1 MIQGKRLYKTIF
13 MLTITSTL
21 FFITLFLF
29 LSITFGWFASN
40 QEASA
45 TGMAVVLSN
54 DNYDVYVEKT
64 EKYDQIKN
72 GEEVYEGI
80 GIFKQALIDLGK
92 SFNTTNNLYTS
103 NLLALELDNEVKH
116 DNVYHLVPGSFG
128 SFTLYIKPNVEDDFV
143 VTLDIELSGY
153 KKGYDNND
161 NLTVFVPNESD
172 EKYLKALDMLKGHIM
187 FFDGRTKSGN
197 VVTKYTN
204 FFEHTITYNTSGKS
218 KTTIDGV
225 EYYKLVVYW
234 EWPLLYSDIIDNIR
248 SSEDMTKK
256 YPSAV
261 GTYIANHP
269 EYYLASNIDGTDIDD
284 LSDGYNDGD
293 QLIGDNIHFLV
304 VTLK

>member
-45 TGMAVVLSN
+45 TGMAVVLSS

-80 GIFKQALIDLGK
+80 GIFKQALIELGK

-116 DNVYHLVPGSFG
+116 DNVYHLVPGSYG
-128 SFTLYIKPNVEDDFV
+128 SFTLYIKPNVDTDFIV
-143 VTLDIELSGY
+143 SLSIELSGY
-153 KKGYDNND
+153 KKGYDEDD
-161 NLTVFVPNESD
+161 NITVFIPED
-172 EKYLKALDMLKGHIM
+172 DDKYDLALDMLKGHIM
-187 FFDGRTKSGN
+187 FFGGRTKSGG

-218 KTTIDGV
+218 KVTVDGE

-248 SSEDMTKK
+248 SSGDTTKK
-256 YPSAV
+256 FPPEV
-261 GTYIANHP
+261 GTYVSAHP
-269 EYYLASNIDGTDIDD
+269 DYYLASNIDSDDIDD

-304 VTLK
+304 VNLN